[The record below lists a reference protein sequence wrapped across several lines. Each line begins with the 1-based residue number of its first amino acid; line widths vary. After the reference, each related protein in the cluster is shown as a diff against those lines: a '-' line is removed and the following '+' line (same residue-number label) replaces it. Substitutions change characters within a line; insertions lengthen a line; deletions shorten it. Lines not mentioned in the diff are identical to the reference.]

1 MYQLFEL
8 FLYSIMKL
16 KLPQIS
22 LFLLI
27 FLLAFA
33 FKAYKAESVNIPDI
47 EKVEKG
53 THLNLVD
60 AFRSPFNVIDGAE
73 LNKLSNYLNGR
84 AESLRFNGE
93 VLIAKND
100 QVIYQE
106 AFGYKNPIDKVEL
119 KKDLSFELASVSKQ
133 FTAAAILKLQEEGKL
148 SIQDPV
154 SKYLPA
160 FNFEQITITDL
171 LKHRSGL
178 WDYMFLTERYWDEDT
193 APDNQDVVCLIAE
206 HENRLSFTPGRRFDY
221 NNTNYALLAAIVEA
235 QTNLS
240 FKDYLER
247 TFFEPLC
254 MSNTYVGLAARKHDQ
269 VVNAFQPYRYTF
281 LPLPPS
287 FHNAALGDKGI
298 NASAKDLFTW
308 FKALKNGEILSKEST
323 DMMFNISNRSGNKY
337 GMGFRT
343 KFKKGKLTRI
353 YHNGLWDG
361 YRNGLVYLP
370 DEDLTIIVLSHTQNR
385 RKFYMQKQALRKA
398 KSILQEAVLQ

>member
-1 MYQLFEL
+1 MYRLFEL
-8 FLYSIMKL
+8 FLQPIMKQ

-22 LFLLI
+22 LFLVI

-33 FKAYKAESVNIPDI
+33 FKAYKAESVHVPEI
-47 EKVEKG
+47 EKVEEG
-53 THLNLVD
+53 THLDLVE
-60 AFRSPFNVIDGAE
+60 AFNSPYNVVEKEE
-73 LNKLSNYLNGR
+73 LSELSNYLSYR
-84 AESLRFNGE
+84 AKRLRFNGE

-106 AFGYKNPIDKVEL
+106 AFGYKNPIEKVKL

-133 FTAAAILKLQEEGKL
+133 FTAAAILKLQEEGQL
-148 SIQDPV
+148 SIKDPV
-154 SKYLPA
+154 SKHLTG
-160 FNFEQITITDL
+160 FNFDQITISDL

-178 WDYMFLTERYWDEDT
+178 WDYMFLTERYWEEDV

-221 NNTNYALLAAIVEA
+221 NNTNYALLAAIVEKK
-235 QTNLS
+235 TNLS
-240 FKDYLER
+240 FKHYLER
-247 TFFEPLC
+247 TFFQPLC
-254 MSNTYVGLAARKHDQ
+254 MSNTYVGLQARKYDQ
-269 VVNAFQPYRYTF
+269 VVNAFQPYRYDY

-308 FKALKNGEILSKEST
+308 FKALKNGQILSKKST
-323 DMMFNISNRSGNKY
+323 DLMFNISNRLGSKY

-343 KFKKGKLTRI
+343 KFENGKLSRI

-361 YRNGLVYLP
+361 YRNGLVYLT

-385 RKFYMQKQALRKA
+385 RKYYMQKQALRKA
-398 KSILQEAVLQ
+398 KSIL